1 MQTIHCRWYGLSKY
15 GLVGCEQCLIVV
27 GLVLLC
33 ASSTEAQ
40 PEFRDPTER
49 RHVLSMN
56 PLTMILAS
64 WFNGEYERRLTPATT
79 VGLSGSRVSFGG
91 EDSFVSVNAAF
102 RYYPGGTALRGFYLG
117 PRIGMFRHRYG
128 PVEYGPYEVDVDAA
142 AHKHMFLGVGFELG
156 YAWLVGVEQHLS
168 ISLGGGASRGF
179 SGDPD
184 NAVPMIRLV
193 NVGWAF

>member
-1 MQTIHCRWYGLSKY
+1 MNGFHCQCDGRLRRGLA
-15 GLVGCEQCLIVV
+15 GCERSFIAV

-33 ASSTEAQ
+33 ATSSEAQ
-40 PEFRDPTER
+40 PESRDPTEQQ
-49 RHVLSMN
+49 HVLSMN

-64 WFNGEYERRLTPATT
+64 WFNGEYERRLTSATT

-128 PVEYGPYEVDVDAA
+128 PHEDDVDAT
-142 AHKHMFLGVGFELG
+142 AHKHLFLGVGFELG

>member
-1 MQTIHCRWYGLSKY
+1 MNGFHCQCDGRLRRGLA
-15 GLVGCEQCLIVV
+15 GCERSLIVV
-27 GLVLLC
+27 GLALLC
-33 ASSTEAQ
+33 ATSSEAQ
-40 PEFRDPTER
+40 PESRGPTER

-64 WFNGEYERRLTPATT
+64 WFNGEYERRLTSATT

-128 PVEYGPYEVDVDAA
+128 PYEDDVDAT

-168 ISLGGGASRGF
+168 ISLGGGASRGLG
-179 SGDPD
+179 GDPD